1 MDLEVLGSAGW
12 RTVSRDGD
20 RWSLPECASQA
31 CQVRY
36 RYALEEAAVS
46 IDDIRFAAL
55 RGDALVATPP
65 VFLLHPRVIPES
77 TRYSFEVKN
86 AMARTFVTGLVQR
99 TDGSY
104 GAEGKYLP
112 IAPYSGFG
120 RFRSLRLSV
129 DGSVIDVAIAP
140 GRLPFE
146 DDRLRR
152 WLLRSARL
160 VARYFGWFPAK
171 RVLVIVAPSRGRR
184 LFGTQMGGGGAS
196 IYFDIGSDVSEEQL
210 RGDWM
215 APHEMLHL
223 GQPGLARKHLWF
235 QEGFA
240 TYAEPL
246 ARLEAGE
253 ISADEFWTG
262 FVRGMP
268 HGEQQAGD
276 RGLDRTP
283 TWGRTYWGGALFW
296 LLADVEIR
304 RLSQGLRSARDAARA
319 VLDSVGNCTISAP
332 IEDVLK
338 AADHGVG
345 HPVFLRLYERYAR
358 ANANMGLERLWDKLG
373 VHSGGAGLRYDDH
386 APLAWVRRAISEPRM
401 R

>member
-1 MDLEVLGSAGW
+1 M
-12 RTVSRDGD
+12 
-20 RWSLPECASQA
+20 
-31 CQVRY
+31 
-36 RYALEEAAVS
+36 
-46 IDDIRFAAL
+46 
-55 RGDALVATPP
+55 TP
-65 VFLLHPRVIPES
+65 
-77 TRYSFEVKN
+77 
-86 AMARTFVTGLVQR
+86 
-99 TDGSY
+99 
-104 GAEGKYLP
+104 
-112 IAPYSGFG
+112 
-120 RFRSLRLSV
+120 
-129 DGSVIDVAIAP
+129 
-140 GRLPFE
+140 
-146 DDRLRR
+146 
-152 WLLRSARL
+152 
-160 VARYFGWFPAK
+160 
-171 RVLVIVAPSRGRR
+171 GRR

-196 IYFDIGSDVSEEQL
+196 IYFDIGSDISEEQL
-210 RGDWM
+210 HGDWM

-253 ISADEFWTG
+253 ISADEFWAG

-304 RLSQGLRSARDAARA
+304 RLSHGRRSARDAARA

-358 ANANMGLERLWDKLG
+358 ANANMGLESLWDKLG

-386 APLAWVRRAISEPRM
+386 APLAWVRRAISVLPRAHPRAM
-401 R
+401 LRTGCRRSRWLPLPVRTDTELDMPATRTPAGTSDRRHEKPFANQRSRELPSP